1 MRVRTASKLNLVSVH
16 AVKVDIPVP
25 SPVATKCGEEV
36 VRRESVKAEDS
47 EAVVRKSGNEVV
59 RSESVKAI
67 LRATER
73 RARVGRER
81 SGVV

>member
-1 MRVRTASKLNLVSVH
+1 M
-16 AVKVDIPVP
+16 KVDVPLP
-25 SPVATKCGEEV
+25 SPVATKCGEEMM
-36 VRRESVKAEDS
+36 RRESVKAQDS
-47 EAVVRKSGNEVV
+47 EAVARKSGNEVV

-81 SGVV
+81 SGIV